1 MDDGKHDGEG
11 QIALQVW
18 VEIIVSERA
27 KELAADLARWLKEAL
42 EEWGESLSEYPIP
55 HIFTLILGAVLS
67 VVFGWLF

>member
-1 MDDGKHDGEG
+1 M
-11 QIALQVW
+11 
-18 VEIIVSERA
+18 SERA

>member
-1 MDDGKHDGEG
+1 MR
-11 QIALQVW
+11 

-27 KELAADLARWLKEAL
+27 KELAADLARWGKEAL

-55 HIFTLILGAVLS
+55 HIFTLILGGVLS